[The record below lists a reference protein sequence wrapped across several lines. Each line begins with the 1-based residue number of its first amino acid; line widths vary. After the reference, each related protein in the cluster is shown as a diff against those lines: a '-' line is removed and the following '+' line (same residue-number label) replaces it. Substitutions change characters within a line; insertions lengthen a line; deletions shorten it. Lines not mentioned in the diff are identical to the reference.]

1 MDILSRMCR
10 INDISALKAEMS
22 TVVNSGEDGTDLPEH
37 IAVKDYKEIKVYCYN
52 TNICTNK

>member
-1 MDILSRMCR
+1 MCG

-37 IAVKDYKEIKVYCYN
+37 IAVKYYKEIKVYCYN